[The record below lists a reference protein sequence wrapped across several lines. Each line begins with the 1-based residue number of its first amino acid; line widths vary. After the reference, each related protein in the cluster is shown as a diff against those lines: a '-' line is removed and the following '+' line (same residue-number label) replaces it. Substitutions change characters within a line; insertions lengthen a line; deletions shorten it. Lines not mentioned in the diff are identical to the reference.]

1 MTTGIA
7 SKSPSHSAPSFLL
20 SSDAVAAGAS
30 HLCTA
35 PGLFRIGP
43 GVYTPQQEWTAAR
56 PDLRHLTLIRAAL
69 AKAHGDLVLLGA
81 SAAVWLGLPLVGRI
95 PRRVQCLGRRT
106 DRSSTALLQRRERTG
121 LGALETVRGVLVS
134 NVSDTVVDL
143 ARWGGLTQGVCA
155 MDAALA
161 ARLCTR
167 AELTDAVDRLA
178 TGARGI
184 RSARTATHLT
194 DARSESPGESLSRVR
209 MWQAALPRPDL
220 QHEVHIG
227 DHTYRLD
234 FLWPRTM
241 VIGEFDGRIK
251 YRKNSYG
258 KNAEDTVLSSTSA
271 TVSSLSP
278 APATTSPAGPGRT
291 PGQPTPQPCCASS
304 PTTASTPLVCTGKT
318 PPSRA
323 FLA

>member
-69 AKAHGDLVLLGA
+69 AKARGDLVLLGA

-134 NVSDTVVDL
+134 NASDTVVDL
-143 ARWGGLTQGVCA
+143 ARWGGLTQCVCA

-161 ARLCTR
+161 GRRCTH
-167 AELTDAVDRLA
+167 AELTDAVDRLP

-184 RSARTATHLT
+184 RSARTAAHLA
-194 DARSESPGESLSRVR
+194 DESAESPGESVSRIR
-209 MWQAALPRPDL
+209 MWQATLPQPAL
-220 QHEVHIG
+220 QHEVRIDG
-227 DHTYRLD
+227 ELYRLD
-234 FLWPRTM
+234 FLWPHTM
-241 VIGEFDGRIK
+241 VGGEFDGRIK
-251 YRKNSYG
+251 YAKNSFG
-258 KNAEDTVLSSTSA
+258 KDADDTVWDERQRELALIRAGYDVARWTWKDA
-271 TVSSLSP
+271 WP
-278 APATTSPAGPGRT
+278 NDAPTMCRELARHGIH
-291 PGQPTPQPCCASS
+291 PTG
-304 PTTASTPLVCTGKT
+304 V
-318 PPSRA
+318 RW
-323 FLA
+323 